1 MGFKIKDAK
10 TVTYKDGDT
19 EKELTYRNIES
30 FESQVFFYLFVFIIR
45 CM

>member
-30 FESQVFFYLFVFIIR
+30 FESQVKYFFIYLYL
-45 CM
+45 